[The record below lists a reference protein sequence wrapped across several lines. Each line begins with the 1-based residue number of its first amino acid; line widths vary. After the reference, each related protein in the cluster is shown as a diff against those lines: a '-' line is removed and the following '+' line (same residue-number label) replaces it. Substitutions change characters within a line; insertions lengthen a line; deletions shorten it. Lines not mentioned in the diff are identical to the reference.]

1 MSTGIAIAFTFVV
14 ITIVIIIKSEQRR
27 HKTIWAILPLCRR
40 LTEVHDNLGNDSV
53 DHRIATGY
61 Q

>member
-1 MSTGIAIAFTFVV
+1 MSTGIVIAFAFVV
-14 ITIVIIIKSEQRR
+14 ITIVIIIKSEQRQ

>member
-1 MSTGIAIAFTFVV
+1 MA
-14 ITIVIIIKSEQRR
+14 IVIIIKSEQRQ